1 MPPAVSVPPSPP
13 SEKRP
18 VKDLIYGVEVID
30 DYRWL
35 EGDNS
40 NPDQMG
46 KMNEEVSCWTDAQN
60 ERAREV

>member
-1 MPPAVSVPPSPP
+1 MPRRGIGRAPAVSVSPSPP

-46 KMNEEVSCWTDAQN
+46 KMN
-60 ERAREV
+60 